1 MPYCS
6 YSKTDDICPKTPH
19 QVETM
24 GQRKNRMSPKIGNGN
39 CLTHSDKGGLLGKAD
54 KLRLTVA
61 CPPKRQPMQADS
73 PQVSRCTEAKA
84 QDESEKMRVLGER
97 YHRTKSGSCWVWSGR

>member
-6 YSKTDDICPKTPH
+6 YPKTDDICPKTPH

-61 CPPKRQPMQADS
+61 LPSKAAAHASRQPAS
-73 PQVSRCTEAKA
+73 EQV
-84 QDESEKMRVLGER
+84 
-97 YHRTKSGSCWVWSGR
+97 HRGKSTRQK